1 MQKLK
6 INEDIRSL
14 SEVRNGM
21 ANFIKQVH
29 DTKRPVIITQ
39 HGKGIAVLLGANE
52 FEAMQEKIELLSDIQ
67 TSLNQLEKGAGI
79 SHKDAKEKLLKL
91 SSKMRIIWSP
101 LAVDRASEVADYIA
115 QDKPSAAEKWID
127 TVFSKVEQL
136 KSSPEIGRI
145 VPEIN
150 DSQFRELIYGDYRII
165 YRIETKQ
172 ISILTI
178 RHGRQILPI
187 NEIKA

>member
-1 MQKLK
+1 
-6 INEDIRSL
+6 
-14 SEVRNGM
+14 
-21 ANFIKQVH
+21 
-29 DTKRPVIITQ
+29 
-39 HGKGIAVLLGANE
+39 
-52 FEAMQEKIELLSDIQ
+52 
-67 TSLNQLEKGAGI
+67 
-79 SHKDAKEKLLKL
+79 
-91 SSKMRIIWSP
+91 MRIIWSP
-101 LAVDRASEVADYIA
+101 LAVERASEIADYIA

-145 VPEIN
+145 LPEIN
-150 DSQFRELIYGDYRII
+150 DSQFREQIYGNYRII

>member
-1 MQKLK
+1 
-6 INEDIRSL
+6 
-14 SEVRNGM
+14 
-21 ANFIKQVH
+21 
-29 DTKRPVIITQ
+29 
-39 HGKGIAVLLGANE
+39 
-52 FEAMQEKIELLSDIQ
+52 
-67 TSLNQLEKGAGI
+67 
-79 SHKDAKEKLLKL
+79 
-91 SSKMRIIWSP
+91 MRIIWSP
-101 LAVDRASEVADYIA
+101 LAVDRTSEIADYIA

-150 DSQFRELIYGDYRII
+150 DSQFRELIYGNYRII

-187 NEIKA
+187 NEIKT

>member
-1 MQKLK
+1 
-6 INEDIRSL
+6 
-14 SEVRNGM
+14 
-21 ANFIKQVH
+21 
-29 DTKRPVIITQ
+29 
-39 HGKGIAVLLGANE
+39 
-52 FEAMQEKIELLSDIQ
+52 
-67 TSLNQLEKGAGI
+67 
-79 SHKDAKEKLLKL
+79 
-91 SSKMRIIWSP
+91 MRIIWSP
-101 LAVDRASEVADYIA
+101 LAVGRASEIADYIA

-150 DSQFRELIYGDYRII
+150 DSQFRELIYGNYRII